1 LKAAISAS
9 SIKGAEY
16 VSDAKV
22 SSLDDLLLLCIDET
36 LADLLGRRT
45 RTAIY
50 DYLERSY
57 SLGRRDIPKHMDKFF
72 GLMEETFG
80 KGSRT
85 IGKSVI
91 KRMFCKLEWR
101 FEDIPGFEFGDYV
114 EAVRTRV
121 ARALVSQA
129 KPSYFSSDS
138 LPQLPK

>member
-1 LKAAISAS
+1 LVAVISAS
-9 SIKGAEY
+9 SNVGRQY
-16 VSDAKV
+16 VSDAEV
-22 SSLDDLLLLCIDET
+22 GSLDDLLLLCIDET

-57 SLGRRDIPKHMDKFF
+57 SLGRRDIPRHMDKFF

-85 IGKSVI
+85 IGKSII

-101 FEDIPGFEFGDYV
+101 FEDVPGFEFGDYM
-114 EAVRTRV
+114 EAIRTRV
-121 ARALVSQA
+121 ARALVGQA
-129 KPSYFSSDS
+129 KSSYFSSDS
-138 LPQLPK
+138 LPLLK